1 MADIINANAAAKTRG
16 ANIEIR
22 ISNIETNSKYK
33 FQMFE
38 TNAATVEELRSATC
52 GERASSSF

>member
-22 ISNIETNSKYK
+22 ISNIETN
-33 FQMFE
+33 
-38 TNAATVEELRSATC
+38 AATVEELRSATC